1 MLVEHEDEG
10 GGCLC
15 GLRMRMRLGFMIEGV
30 WLSMMLGYVGSGL
43 CVYHEEWGLMMEHE
57 DGLCGWVYIKRHGLG
72 WGWVMWVEHEGS
84 VRRLGMWG
92 KHEGHC
98 MQAYG
103 WSIGLNMRVGGKMM
117 VVYVGAARGG
127 GMWVEHDGGVCG
139 WCMRSHYDAGGAP
152 MHPSGTTGM
161 NRGKPGLHRKRPATY
176 GAAPGT
182 TGTASPRHSY
192 GNAPVNAVRKTGA
205 LPERHRYSPG
215 LRRGITD
222 DDQALSGSDAGKD
235 TGRCRLSPGLSR
247 GTTGDNRGYAG
258 TLPVSPGHY
267 RRQPRLCRGF
277 TGINP
282 NLYGPGLYR
291 QKLLKVINFTPTITV
306 FCGHVVVVVYLHA
319 YVDEPLPDL

>member
-1 MLVEHEDEG
+1 
-10 GGCLC
+10 
-15 GLRMRMRLGFMIEGV
+15 
-30 WLSMMLGYVGSGL
+30 MMPAEPRCVIRGS
-43 CVYHEEWGLMMEHE
+43 
-57 DGLCGWVYIKRHGLG
+57 
-72 WGWVMWVEHEGS
+72 
-84 VRRLGMWG
+84 
-92 KHEGHC
+92 
-98 MQAYG
+98 
-103 WSIGLNMRVGGKMM
+103 
-117 VVYVGAARGG
+117 
-127 GMWVEHDGGVCG
+127 
-139 WCMRSHYDAGGAP
+139 
-152 MHPSGTTGM
+152 TGM
-161 NRGKPGLHRKRPATY
+161 NRRSIGDDRDEPGKT
-176 GAAPGT
+176 GAPPEK
-182 TGTASPRHSY
+182 PRHSY

-205 LPERHRYSPG
+205 LPERHWYSPG

-267 RRQPRLCRGF
+267 RRQPGLCRGF